1 MHPVQR
7 RYYAEDLVRR
17 RRSDERRRYLA
28 SQQTARIDPNPH
40 QIDAVVF
47 ALGRIPEGGCILA
60 DEVGLGKTIEAGLVI
75 SQLLAEGARRI
86 LLITPKPLLGQWR
99 HELGSL
105 FGLDTREGSLSP
117 GAFAGDGVFLA
128 GREQAT
134 GEKGLALLRQQE
146 PFDLCVVD
154 EAHEIFAGL
163 YKRFT
168 RSGEYNPDTREAA
181 MAGRLRDLLAEHG
194 TPVMLLTATPIQNS
208 LTELWG
214 LVHYVDRTHTLLGNL
229 HTFREVF
236 TAGDD
241 RTLAPGLE
249 HELRTRMSA
258 VVKRTLRRQ
267 AQEFM
272 ERPFV
277 GRHAELFEYV
287 MSPEEKALYNDV
299 TDYLMEP
306 DLCAFRGS
314 QRRLLI
320 IGFHRRMASS
330 TRALAASLDKVA
342 QRLRGQDVSQDDVEE
357 EELTEEDTEEA
368 APPPPSVK
376 VQAELERVEAFAA
389 RARSLP
395 RDSKAEAFLK
405 AVSASE
411 RVVVFTENL
420 TTQDYLREVLLSILP
435 DEEITLF
442 RGNNDSPRA
451 LQALQRWKAEVP
463 GEPPSR
469 DIAVRLALVHEFR
482 TRSRVFISTEAGA
495 KGLNLQFCSTVINY
509 DLPWNPQRIEQRIGR
524 CHRYG
529 QTRDVTVVNFLDQG
543 NEAQRLLLQILTDKL
558 DLFGTV
564 LGASDQV
571 LHSADLASALGTDLE
586 ARLRRIY
593 ERARSL
599 EEIEEELRQL
609 DAAMGARR
617 QECEEAHRRTVG
629 VIQSRLDEAVRPVF
643 RRIQEELKTGLAEL
657 DRHLG
662 LVVYGGLEGPRLTLA
677 DPRVATAVQEARTS
691 TATGAWRV
699 QIEADPAWGLAGRRG
714 HLVLGKATYD
724 GFEPT
729 ELLLP
734 AVLLEGDADPLP
746 LELGLRLLECPMAEG
761 PPVPATGQLDE
772 ALELAFLEAN
782 DAVAPGEEERF
793 NRALR
798 HLERYMEDRLLL
810 LRRDRTALTERLAQA
825 QEEFLKSVG
834 AEQRTGVEKKSRRM
848 QADLERVEAAIERLE
863 QRDDADYQ
871 RLRQELFERR
881 YRPPRLEKLLEAEVT
896 IL

>member
-1 MHPVQR
+1 VHPVQR

-47 ALGRIPEGGCILA
+47 ALARIPEGGCILA
-60 DEVGLGKTIEAGLVI
+60 DEVGLGKTIEAGLIV

-86 LLITPKPLLGQWR
+86 LLITPKPLVGQWR

-105 FGLDTREGSLSP
+105 FGLDTREGSLAP
-117 GAFAGDGVFLA
+117 GAFAGDGVFLV

-168 RSGEYNPDTREAA
+168 RSGEYNPDSRDSA
-181 MAGRLRDLLAEHG
+181 MAGRLRELLAQHA
-194 TPVMLLTATPIQNS
+194 TPVLLLTATPIQNS

-214 LVHYVDRTHTLLGNL
+214 LVHYVDRSQTLLGNL

-249 HELRTRMSA
+249 HELRTRMSS

-277 GRHAELFEYV
+277 GRHAEIFEYS
-287 MSPEEKALYNDV
+287 MSPEEKALYDDV
-299 TDYLMEP
+299 TDYLLEP

-342 QRLRGQDVSQDDVEE
+342 KRLRGQEIVEDDLEDEDLLEE
-357 EELTEEDTEEA
+357 GTDEG
-368 APPPPSVK
+368 APPPPAAR

-389 RARSLP
+389 RARSLS

-405 AVSASE
+405 AVEASGQ
-411 RVVVFTENL
+411 VVVFTENL
-420 TTQDYLREVLLSILP
+420 TTQDYLRERLLTILP
-435 DEEITLF
+435 DEEITIF
-442 RGNNDSPRA
+442 RGTNDSARA
-451 LQALQRWKAEVP
+451 AQALQRWREEVP
-463 GEPPSR
+463 GDSPSR
-469 DIAVRLALVHEFR
+469 DVAVRLALVHEFK

-529 QTRDVTVVNFLDQG
+529 QTRDVTVINFLDKG

-593 ERARSL
+593 ERARTL
-599 EEIEEELRQL
+599 EEIEAELRAL
-609 DAAMGARR
+609 DADMGARR
-617 QECEEAHRRTVG
+617 QQCEEAHQRTIG

-657 DRHLG
+657 DRHLR
-662 LVVYGGLEGPRLTLA
+662 LVAYGGLDGPPLTLA
-677 DPRVATAVQEARTS
+677 DPRVAEAVLEARAATEG
-691 TATGAWRV
+691 TAFRL
-699 QIEADPAWGLAGRRG
+699 QIEADPAWGLSGRRG
-714 HLVLGKATYD
+714 HLVLGKAVYE

-729 ELLLP
+729 ERLLP
-734 AVLLEGDADPLP
+734 AFLLEGDDDPLP
-746 LELGLRLLECPMAEG
+746 LERGLQLMERPMREG
-761 PPVPATGQLDE
+761 PPVPANGQLED
-772 ALELAFLEAN
+772 ALELVFLQAN
-782 DAVAPGEEERF
+782 DEVAVGEEERF
-793 NRALR
+793 ARSLR
-798 HLERYMEDRLLL
+798 HLERFMEDRLLL
-810 LRRDRTALTERLAQA
+810 LRRERTSLTERLAQA
-825 QEEFLKSVG
+825 EEEFLKSVG

-848 QADLERVEAAIERLE
+848 QAELEKVEATIERLE
-863 QRDDADYQ
+863 RRDDADYE
-871 RLRQELFERR
+871 RLREGLFERR